1 MNNMVT
7 YTATSITKK
16 AFYLFCMEVDHEIPE
31 GFFFTT
37 KVTGNVCVMTAT
49 YPKKHNFS
57 KVEAIK
63 RFKQAGLELNR
74 DYHLTV
80 DYEV

>member
-1 MNNMVT
+1 MVT

-16 AFYLFCMEVDHEIPE
+16 AFDLFIVEVDHDILN
-31 GFFFTT
+31 GYSFTT
-37 KVTGNVCVMTAT
+37 TVKDNVCVMTAT
-49 YPKKHNFS
+49 YPRKHNFS

-74 DYHLTV
+74 DYSLTV